1 MIEMNTIYYYFAEKC
16 LKEAFEECYSA
27 IFAEL
32 NTEKAFNLNKNV
44 EIIED
49 LYNYEDEL
57 KDDEM
62 LIESPL
68 QLKETI
74 EYLIEECNLDI
85 VNVFITEK
93 EILDRLDGILTDL
106 EEKDSV
112 TKDFSITLYKNSNAE
127 TLFNIMFARA
137 ITLLN
142 VSNYEETIDYIIDYE
157 DYDYSA
163 ITDFIDQTIMHIA
176 PDYDFSF
183 DHIGGETQSDK
194 EFLDLYYHFD
204 KK

>member
-1 MIEMNTIYYYFAEKC
+1 MNTIHYYFGEEC
-16 LKEAFEECYSA
+16 LKTAFEECYSV

-32 NTEKAFNLNKNV
+32 TTEKAFNLNKNV

-57 KDDEM
+57 KNDEM
-62 LIESPL
+62 LIETPT
-68 QLKETI
+68 QLKRAI
-74 EYLIEECNLDI
+74 EYIVADYCTQEDI
-85 VNVFITEK
+85 VAIYLNEK
-93 EILDRLDGILTDL
+93 DILNRLDDILTDL

-127 TLFNIMFARA
+127 TLFNVIFARG
-137 ITLLN
+137 IQFID
-142 VSNYEETIDYIIDYE
+142 VSNDEETIDYIIDYE
-157 DYDYSA
+157 DFDYSA

-194 EFLDLYYHFD
+194 EFLDLYYKFD